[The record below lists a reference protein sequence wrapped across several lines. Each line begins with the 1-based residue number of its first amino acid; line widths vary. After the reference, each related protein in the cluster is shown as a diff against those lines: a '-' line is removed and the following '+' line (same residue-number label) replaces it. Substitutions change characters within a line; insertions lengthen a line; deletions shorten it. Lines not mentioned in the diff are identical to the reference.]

1 MSKVWHGREMLVGI
15 LGGTGPAGRAL
26 GTRLAANGGEVVLGS
41 RSLERGEEIAADV
54 RAQWPDQILL
64 VRGGTNEDAAACDVV
79 VLATPWDGAVATVL
93 ELAGALEGK
102 LAVSMVNALT
112 RVGRE
117 FQALVPVRGSI
128 AATVQAALPNST
140 VTAAFQH
147 LPARELGA
155 IDGPLE
161 ADVLICADTPA
172 GANATAALVEA
183 MPGLRAVQAG
193 SLASAN
199 AVEALTAVLL
209 NVNIKYKSHVALRL
223 EGLSP
228 QAPAN

>member
-1 MSKVWHGREMLVGI
+1 MLVGI

-26 GTRLAANGGEVVLGS
+26 GTRLAANGVEVVLGS
-41 RSLERGEEIAADV
+41 RSLERGEEIAAEA
-54 RAQWPDQILL
+54 RAAWPDHILL
-64 VRGGTNEDAAACDVV
+64 LRGGTNEDAATCDIV
-79 VLATPWDGAVATVL
+79 VLATPWDGAVATVI
-93 ELAGALEGK
+93 ELAAVLEGK
-102 LAVSMVNALT
+102 LVVSMVNALT

-128 AATVQAALPNST
+128 AATVQAALPKSM

-155 IDGPLE
+155 IDQELE
-161 ADVLICADTPA
+161 ADVLICADNAA
-172 GANATAALVEA
+172 GANGTATLVEA

-223 EGLSP
+223 EGL
-228 QAPAN
+228 APGTPAS

>member
-1 MSKVWHGREMLVGI
+1 VDVL
-15 LGGTGPAGRAL
+15 
-26 GTRLAANGGEVVLGS
+26 LGS
-41 RSLERGEEIAADV
+41 RSAERGEEIAAE
-54 RAQWPDQILL
+54 AIAEWPDRQLSI
-64 VRGGTNEDAAACDVV
+64 RGGTNFDAAACDIV
-79 VLATPWDGAVATVL
+79 VLATPWDGAVATVI
-93 ELAGALEGK
+93 ELASALDGK
-102 LAVSMVNALT
+102 VLVSMVNALT

-128 AATVQAALPNST
+128 AATVQAVLPNSV

-155 IDGPLE
+155 LAHVLE
-161 ADVLICADTPA
+161 SDVLVCADTVE
-172 GANATAALVEA
+172 GATKTGELVEA

-223 EGLSP
+223 EGLA
-228 QAPAN
+228 QAPPAQL